1 MKKYIIIALLVLAF
15 PAISSAQH
23 PLTGADSARIV
34 IDSVLNYAHHH
45 SIYRDK
51 VNWAKLTATVKERSA
66 QAKSVQDAMPTV
78 SLIYELLGDFHG
90 FAVYNRKYYRWKA
103 PRTPLDTAVYRS
115 LIAKMKQK
123 HSVETRLLQKGYGYL
138 LIPDNNPTHAHE
150 TDTLSQQIQDSL
162 AKLQPEKLKGLIIDL
177 RTNGGGNMYP
187 MILGVANLLGNGQF
201 GSFIDPVTKQKD
213 AWGIK
218 GKATYAGTDTV
229 CRLQKLGKPAT
240 KLKVAVLI
248 GPYTAS
254 SGEATAITFMGRKN
268 TRLFGNKTA
277 AYTTANESFQVFNI
291 NVITAVAVEADRNGK
306 TYYGALNPDEEVT
319 AADNFNNLKKDGKI
333 AAALQWLGSR

>member
-1 MKKYIIIALLVLAF
+1 MKKYLIIVLF
-15 PAISSAQH
+15 ILGYSTVSLAQQT
-23 PLTGADSARIV
+23 LSGADSARMV
-34 IDSVLNYAHHH
+34 IDSVLSYARHH

-51 VNWAKLTATVKERSA
+51 VDWTKLTATVKERSA
-66 QAKSVQDAMPTV
+66 PAKSVQEVMPSV

-90 FAVYNRKYYRWKA
+90 FAVYNRKYNRWKA
-103 PRTPLDTAVYRS
+103 PRTPLDTVKHRS
-115 LIAKMKQK
+115 LIAKSKQK
-123 HSVETRLLQKGYGYL
+123 HKVESKLLQKGYGYL
-138 LIPDNNPTHAHE
+138 LIPDNNPTHEHE

-187 MILGVANLLGNGQF
+187 MILGVANLLGDGLF

-218 GKATYAGTDTV
+218 GKTAYTGPHNV
-229 CRLQKLGKPAT
+229 CTLQRLGKPAT

-248 GPYTAS
+248 GPYTGS
-254 SGEATAITFMGRKN
+254 SGEATAITFIGRNN

-277 AYTTANESFQVFNI
+277 AYTTANQSFQVFDI
-291 NVITAVAVEADRNGK
+291 NVLMAVAVEADRNGN
-306 TYYGALNPDEEVT
+306 TYYGAVSPQQEVNGP
-319 AADNFNNLKKDGKI
+319 DNFENLSQDSKVI
-333 AAALQWLGSR
+333 AALQWLSAK

>member
-1 MKKYIIIALLVLAF
+1 MKKYLIIALFVLSC
-15 PAISSAQH
+15 PAISLAQQT
-23 PLTGADSARIV
+23 LSGADSARMV
-34 IDSVLNYAHHH
+34 IDSVLTYARHH
-45 SIYRDK
+45 SVYRDK
-51 VNWAKLTATVKERSA
+51 VDWAKLTATVKERSA
-66 QAKSVQDAMPTV
+66 QAKSVQEAMPSV
-78 SLIYELLGDFHG
+78 ALIYELLGDFHG

-103 PRTPLDTAVYRS
+103 PRAPFDTVKYRS
-115 LIAKMKQK
+115 LIAKSKQK
-123 HSVETRLLQKGYGYL
+123 HKVEAQLLKKGYGYL
-138 LIPDNNPTHAHE
+138 LIPDNNPTHEHE

-187 MILGVANLLGNGQF
+187 MILGVANLLGDGQF

-218 GKATYAGTDTV
+218 GKATYAGKDTV
-229 CRLQKLGKPAT
+229 CRLQRIGKPAI
-240 KLKVAVLI
+240 KLKVALLI

-277 AYTTANESFQVFNI
+277 AYTTANQSFQVFNI
-291 NVITAVAVEADRNGK
+291 NVLMAVAVEADRNGN
-306 TYYGALNPDEEVT
+306 TYYGAVSPQQEVNGL
-319 AADNFNNLKKDGKI
+319 DNFENLNRDSKVI
-333 AAALQWLGSR
+333 AALQWLGAK

>member
-1 MKKYIIIALLVLAF
+1 MKKYFLIILFALAH
-15 PAISSAQH
+15 PAISSAQQAIS
-23 PLTGADSARIV
+23 GADSARMV
-34 IDSVLNYAHHH
+34 IDSVLSYARHH

-51 VNWAKLTATVKERSA
+51 VDWAKLTAAVKERSA
-66 QAKSVQDAMPTV
+66 QAKSVQEAMPIV

-103 PRTPLDTAVYRS
+103 PRTPIDTAQFSS
-115 LIAKMKQK
+115 LRAKVKQK
-123 HSVETRLLQKGYGYL
+123 HKIETRLLKKGYGYL
-138 LIPDNNPTHAHE
+138 LIPDNNPTHPHE

-213 AWGIK
+213 TWGIK
-218 GKATYAGTDTV
+218 GRATYTGTDTV
-229 CRLQKLGKPAT
+229 CRLQSLGKPVT

-291 NVITAVAVEADRNGK
+291 SVIMAVAVEADRNGK
-306 TYYGALNPDEEVT
+306 TYYGTLNPDEEVT
-319 AADNFNNLKKDGKI
+319 AADNFNDLKKDGKI
-333 AAALQWLGSR
+333 AAAMQWLGAR